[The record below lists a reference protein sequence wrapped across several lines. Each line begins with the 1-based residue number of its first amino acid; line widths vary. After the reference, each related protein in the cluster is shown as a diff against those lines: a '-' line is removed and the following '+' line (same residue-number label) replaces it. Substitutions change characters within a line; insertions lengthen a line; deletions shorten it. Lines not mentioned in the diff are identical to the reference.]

1 MSENI
6 NKYKKTKYTCYFSY
20 LAMASVF
27 SLPPILFITF
37 HENYGIS
44 YTLLGTLVAINFCV
58 QLCVDLAFSFFS
70 KHFNIHSCVKI
81 MPLLT
86 TVGLLTYA
94 LIPTFFPKVA
104 YLGLAIGTVL
114 FSVASGLSEALLS
127 PLVAA
132 LPSDNPERD
141 MSALHSLYGYG
152 VLMVVVL
159 STVFLKIFGTENW
172 MYLTVFWAILPLICA
187 ILYNIVPLPEMNI
200 SHNNGSK
207 SNKSQK
213 FGLALCVAC
222 IFLGSCAENT
232 MTNWIS
238 GYMETA
244 LHIPKTVGDI
254 LGMALFAVLLALTRT
269 VYAKYGKNIINVL
282 FWGMTGSAICYII
295 IGVSS
300 NVMISIIS
308 CVLVGIFTS
317 MLWPGTLIMMEEK
330 FPHIGV
336 AAYALM
342 AAGGDFGASIAPQTM
357 GIIVDTVSASSW
369 AAKLSTETSMTVDQI
384 GMKTGM
390 LVASIFPILG
400 VFLLIYIKKY
410 FAKQAKQK
418 TE

>member
-1 MSENI
+1 MTGEI
-6 NKYKKTKYTCYFSY
+6 KKFRKTKYTCYFSY

-37 HENYGIS
+37 HETYGIS

-70 KHFNIHSCVKI
+70 KHFNIHACVKV

-86 TVGLLTYA
+86 TIGLTIYA
-94 LIPTFFPKVA
+94 LIPTFFPDIA
-104 YLGLAIGTVL
+104 YLGLAIGTMV
-114 FSVASGLSEALLS
+114 FSVSAGLSEALLS

-172 MYLTVFWAILPLICA
+172 MYLTIFWALLPLICFV
-187 ILYNIVPLPEMNI
+187 LYNIVPLPEMNI
-200 SHNNGSK
+200 SHNAGSK
-207 SNKSQK
+207 SGKSQK
-213 FGLALCVAC
+213 FGLALCVVC

-244 LHIPKTVGDI
+244 LSIPKTVGDI

-269 VYAKYGKNIINVL
+269 VYAKYGKNIIKVL
-282 FWGMTGSAICYII
+282 FLGMIGAAICYIVV
-295 IGVSS
+295 GLST
-300 NVMISIIS
+300 NVAVSIIA
-308 CVLVGIFTS
+308 CVLVGICTS

-330 FPHIGV
+330 FPGIGV

-342 AAGGDFGASIAPQTM
+342 AAGGDFGASIAPQMM
-357 GIIVDTVSASSW
+357 GIVVDNVSASEW
-369 AAKLSTETSMTVDQI
+369 AANLAEIMSMTVDQI

-390 LVASIFPILG
+390 LVSAVFPILG
-400 VFLLIYIKKY
+400 VFLLIYIKRY
-410 FAKQAKQK
+410 FSKKR
-418 TE
+418 

>member
-70 KHFNIHSCVKI
+70 KHFNIHACVKI

-86 TVGLLTYA
+86 TVGLLIYA
-94 LIPTFFPKVA
+94 LIPTFFPTMA
-104 YLGLAIGTVL
+104 YLGLAIGTIL

-172 MYLTVFWAILPLICA
+172 MYLTVFWAILPLICF

-200 SHNNGSK
+200 FHNNGSK
-207 SNKSQK
+207 SNKYQK

-269 VYAKYGKNIINVL
+269 VYAKYGKNIIKVL
-282 FWGMTGSAICYII
+282 FWGMLGSAVCYII
-295 IGVSS
+295 VGVSS
-300 NVMISIIS
+300 NVVISIIA

-317 MLWPGTLIMMEEK
+317 MLWPGTLIMMEER
-330 FPHIGV
+330 FPHIGI

-369 AAKLSTETSMTVDQI
+369 AEKLST
-384 GMKTGM
+384 
-390 LVASIFPILG
+390 
-400 VFLLIYIKKY
+400 
-410 FAKQAKQK
+410 
-418 TE
+418 

>member
-6 NKYKKTKYTCYFSY
+6 KKFKKTKYTCYFSY

-27 SLPPILFITF
+27 SLPPILFLTF
-37 HENYGIS
+37 KEMYGIS
-44 YTLLGTLVAINFCV
+44 YTLLGTLVAINFCI

-70 KHFNIHSCVKI
+70 KHFNIHACIKI

-86 TVGLLTYA
+86 TLGLFTYA
-94 LIPTFFPKVA
+94 IIPTLFPNIA
-104 YLGLAIGTVL
+104 YLGLVIGTIL
-114 FSVASGLSEALLS
+114 FSISAGLSEALLS

-152 VLMVVVL
+152 VLMVVVV
-159 STVFLKIFGTENW
+159 STVALKIFGTENW
-172 MYLTVFWAILPLICA
+172 MYLTIFWAVLPLICFV
-187 ILYNIVPLPEMNI
+187 LYNIVPLPEMNI
-200 SHNNGSK
+200 THAVGSEL
-207 SNKSQK
+207 NKSKK
-213 FGLALCVAC
+213 FGLALCVIC

-244 LHIPKTVGDI
+244 LNISKTVGDI
-254 LGMALFAVLLALTRT
+254 LGMALFAVLLAVTRS
-269 VYAKYGKNIINVL
+269 VYAKYGKNIIQVL
-282 FWGMTGSAICYII
+282 FLGMLGASICYIVA
-295 IGVSS
+295 GLSS
-300 NVMISIIS
+300 NVVVSLIA
-308 CVLVGIFTS
+308 CVLVGICTS

-330 FPHIGV
+330 FPGIGV

-342 AAGGDFGASIAPQTM
+342 AAGGDFGASIAPQLL
-357 GIIVDTVSASSW
+357 GVVVDTVSASKW
-369 AAKLSTETSMTVDQI
+369 AAELATNLSMTVDQI

-410 FAKQAKQK
+410 FTKRDFK
-418 TE
+418 